1 MGVIEEQLEQW
12 VKKNLPI
19 YEFMGLKI
27 DSVSNGI
34 YRCSVPLTRN
44 TGNHINTVHAAFQWA
59 SAEILGGLVVL
70 SKQPDEKYVPVV
82 KSLDIDFKRPA
93 LTDITSEAYFSDE
106 EVEVMNTA
114 LASTGR
120 YDFTLRS
127 VIRDADDEVVAEAT
141 GCYAVRTT
149 ESPD

>member
-1 MGVIEEQLEQW
+1 
-12 VKKNLPI
+12 
-19 YEFMGLKI
+19 
-27 DSVSNGI
+27 
-34 YRCSVPLTRN
+34 
-44 TGNHINTVHAAFQWA
+44 
-59 SAEILGGLVVL
+59 VL
-70 SKQPDEKYVPVV
+70 SNRPDEKYVPVV

-93 LTDITSEAYFSDE
+93 LTDLTSEAYFSDE

-127 VIRDADDEVVAEAT
+127 VIRDANDEVVAEAT

>member
-1 MGVIEEQLEQW
+1 MTVVEKELEQW
-12 VKKNLPI
+12 ARKNLSV
-19 YEFMGLKI
+19 YEFMDLKI

-59 SAEILGGLVVL
+59 SVEILGGLVVL
-70 SKQPDEKYVPVV
+70 SNRPDEKYVPVV
-82 KSLDIDFKRPA
+82 RSLDIEFKRPA
-93 LTDITSEAYFSDE
+93 LSDINSEAYFSDE

-120 YDFTLRS
+120 YDFTLCS
-127 VIRDADDEVVAEAT
+127 VIRDANDEVVAEAT